1 MTHSEVG
8 FSAFLRS
15 VARFPGRSLGVS
27 AVVLASFFAVSGAQA
42 SEGAFITAISASP
55 PPSGAQQLC
64 RQYSWACSGQKTA
77 SFTSKQEMQI
87 VKKVN
92 LQVNASTRSI
102 TDQSQYRQRE
112 LWALPTTRGGDC
124 EDFALLKKRDLIK
137 AGIDPSKLLI
147 ATVLDRRRNA
157 HAVLVY
163 RSAQGDLVLDNL
175 TNSIKPWKA
184 TRYLFLRMQ
193 DPKQPRRWVGI
204 YGRS

>member
-1 MTHSEVG
+1 MQYSAVG
-8 FSAFLRS
+8 FSAGLRS
-15 VARFPGRSLGVS
+15 VARFSGRSFGVC
-27 AVVLASFFAVSGAQA
+27 ALVLTSFFTASAAQA

-64 RQYSWACSGQKTA
+64 RQYSWACSGQKAA
-77 SFTSKQEMQI
+77 SLTSKQEMQI

-112 LWALPTTRGGDC
+112 FWALPTTRGGDC
-124 EDFALLKKRDLIK
+124 EDFALLKKRNLIK

-193 DPKQPRRWVGI
+193 DPKQPRRWVGV
-204 YGRS
+204 YGSS